1 MSALLLKLSPY
12 LAAAALIFGGGWY
25 AGGLQPK
32 AALARLQDADWQ
44 AKAQG
49 EEAARKAVQAQL
61 AQSRALSAN
70 NAQTVEKLSAQN
82 AQIAADHDAALA
94 RVHRLEQLLVVASRP
109 TAPRADVSQA
119 GSGPRVA
126 SAGDTPGTTRAEEL
140 LVAASGECEQTANQL
155 NALIAEI
162 RPQL

>member
-12 LAAAALIFGGGWY
+12 LAAAALVFGGGWY

-32 AALARLQDADWQ
+32 AALARLQAADWQ

-49 EEAARKAVQAQL
+49 EEAARKAVEAQL
-61 AQSRALSAN
+61 AQAQAVSAN

-82 AQIAADHDAALA
+82 AQIVADHDAALA
-94 RVHRLEQLLVVASRP
+94 RVHRLEQLLVVASRTP
-109 TAPRADVSQA
+109 APRPDVSQA
-119 GSGPRVA
+119 GGGPRVA
-126 SAGDTPGTTRAEEL
+126 SAGDTASPPPVEGL
-140 LVAASGECEQTANQL
+140 LVAAASECEQTANQL